1 MITMKKL
8 ALSILPLSLL
18 LLLGSCGISSSL
30 LLNASNNDT
39 QVHLSKNNYKVL
51 HKVQGI
57 SENIYFLGIG
67 GLDNLSIIEKAKN
80 QMMENANLEG
90 RAKAVVNITFD
101 THFSMFYP
109 IFFKKTVTASGY
121 VIEFSDGKET
131 KEKEKDSDGK
141 F

>member
-1 MITMKKL
+1 MVTFKKL
-8 ALSILPLSLL
+8 VLLSLPFSVLL
-18 LLLGSCGISSSL
+18 LLSSCGISSSY

-39 QVHLSKNNYKVL
+39 QIQLSKNNFKVL

-67 GLDNLSIIEKAKN
+67 GLDNLSLIEKAKN

-90 RAKAVVNITFD
+90 RAKAVVNITYD
-101 THFSMFYP
+101 THFTMFYP

-121 VIEFSDGKET
+121 VIEFSDGKDA
-131 KEKEKDSDGK
+131 KEKDSDGK